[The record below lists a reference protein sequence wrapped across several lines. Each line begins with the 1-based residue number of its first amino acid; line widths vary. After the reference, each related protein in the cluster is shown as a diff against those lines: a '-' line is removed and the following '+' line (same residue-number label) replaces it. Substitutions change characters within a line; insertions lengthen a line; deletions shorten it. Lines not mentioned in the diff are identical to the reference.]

1 MGISTK
7 QTGIPFTKVKVT
19 DKFWAP
25 KMEVN
30 RLKTIPANEKQCR
43 ETGRLDC
50 FKPEYKGE
58 RHYFWDSD
66 VAKWIEAGCYSLAVK
81 YDKKLEQE
89 LEAVISDIVAMQ
101 QEDGYMNSYFIY
113 VKPEMRWKNLRDC
126 HELYCA
132 GHLMEAAVA
141 HFYATGRRNFL
152 DAMCRYADLICK
164 TFGPGKGQIPG
175 YPGHQEIELALV
187 KLYHATGEKRY
198 LDMACY
204 FIDQRGQSPHYY
216 DKEAVERGDDPKK
229 FWAKT
234 YEYMQAH
241 KPVRE
246 QKDAVGHS
254 VRALYM
260 YSGMAD
266 CARETGDKELIE
278 ACKRLWESV
287 CERQM
292 YITGG
297 IGPSLRNEG
306 FVKDYM
312 LPVENIS
319 SESCAS
325 IAAIFFC
332 QRMLYLTGESKY
344 ADAMERI
351 MYNSGLSGVSMDGEK
366 FFYSNQLYTYD
377 EEADKKGEKKPEGKH
392 YQWDGAALHR
402 QGWYGCSC
410 CPPNIA
416 RFIASL
422 PGYIYGTSE
431 NTLWVNLFVGSETEF
446 EVNGVKVKAQ
456 TKTKYPWNGKVTITF
471 KPEKECEFTVKLRM
485 PAWCDSSSLKVKSK
499 FKENTVA
506 DDEDGYLKIT
516 RKWRKGDHIIY
527 TMDMPVQRVY
537 ASTKVRE
544 LEGRVA
550 IQRGPVV
557 YCLETVDNC
566 TNNLDRLSLPR
577 KYNLRAIYE
586 RNLMGGVVVIYGKV
600 FFLNDGNEEEGLYQ
614 HTPPVAKIPQFKAVP
629 YFAWDNRT
637 PGSMIVWLREQL

>member
-1 MGISTK
+1 MSMNTK
-7 QTGIPFTKVKVT
+7 QKGVPFNKVKVT
-19 DKFWAP
+19 DIFWAP
-25 KMEVN
+25 KMKTN

-50 FKPEYKGE
+50 FKPNYKGE

-66 VAKWIEAGCYSLAVK
+66 VAKWIEAGCYSLATN
-81 YDKKLEQE
+81 YDKKLEKT
-89 LEAVISDIVAMQ
+89 LEKVISDIVKMQ
-101 QEDGYMNSYFIY
+101 QPDGYMNSYFIY

-164 TFGPGKGQIPG
+164 TFGPGKDQIPG

-187 KLYHATGEKRY
+187 KLFEATGEQRY

-204 FIDQRGQSPHYY
+204 FINQRGQQPHYY
-216 DKEAVERGDDPKK
+216 DKEAIERGDDPKK

-241 KPVRE
+241 QPVRE

-266 CARETGDKELIE
+266 CARETGDKELAK

-297 IGPSLRNEG
+297 IGPSLSNEG
-306 FVKDYM
+306 FVNDYM

-332 QRMLYLTGESKY
+332 QRMLYLTGEAKY

-351 MYNSGLSGVSMDGEK
+351 MYNSGLSGVSQDGEK

-377 EEADKKGEKKPEGKH
+377 PDADKKTDKKTESKH

-416 RFIASL
+416 RFIASV

-431 NTLWVNLFVGSETEF
+431 DALWVNLFVGST
-446 EVNGVKVKAQ
+446 
-456 TKTKYPWNGKVTITF
+456 TKLKLGGQDVRITQKTRYPWKGKTVLTF
-471 KPEKECEFTVKLRM
+471 SLKKSAVFTVKMRIPGWCQQTSLR
-485 PAWCDSSSLKVKSK
+485 VKSHFIEEGPVEEK
-499 FKENTVA
+499 
-506 DDEDGYLKIT
+506 DGYMCIT
-516 RKWRKGDHIIY
+516 RKWRKGDQLVY
-527 TMDMPVQRVY
+527 EMDMPIQRVY
-537 ASTKVRE
+537 ATTKVRE

-550 IQRGPVV
+550 LQRGPVV
-557 YCLETVDNC
+557 YCLETVDNA
-566 TNNLDRLSLPR
+566 TNNLELLSLKQNAKLTGKFER
-577 KYNLRAIYE
+577 KL
-586 RNLMGGVVVIYGKV
+586 LGGVYAITGKALKDV
-600 FFLNDGNEEEGLYQ
+600 DGDPDETLYQ
-614 HTPPVAKIPQFKAVP
+614 IKPPRQRVVKFKAVP
-629 YFAWDNRT
+629 YYAWDNRR
-637 PGSMIVWLREQL
+637 PGSVIVWLREK

>member
-25 KMEVN
+25 KMETN

-50 FKPEYKGE
+50 FKPSYKGE

-81 YDKKLEQE
+81 YDKKLEKT
-89 LEAVISDIVAMQ
+89 LEDVISDIVAMQ
-101 QEDGYMNSYFIY
+101 QKDGYMNSYFIY

-126 HELYCA
+126 HELYYA

-141 HFYATGRRNFL
+141 HFYTTGRRNFL
-152 DAMCRYADLICK
+152 EAMCRYADLICK

-241 KPVRE
+241 QPVRE

-266 CARETGDKELIE
+266 CARETGDKELIK

-297 IGPSLRNEG
+297 IGPSLSNEG
-306 FVKDYM
+306 FVRDYM
-312 LPVENIS
+312 LPVNNIS

-325 IAAIFFC
+325 VAAIFFC
-332 QRMLYLTGESKY
+332 QRMLCLTGESKY

-351 MYNSGLSGVSMDGEK
+351 MYNSGLSGVSLDGER

-377 EEADKKGEKKPEGKH
+377 QDANKKTDQKSSKH
-392 YQWDGAALHR
+392 FQWDGAALHR

-416 RFIASL
+416 RFIASV

-431 NTLWVNLFVGSETEF
+431 DTLWVNLFVESTTKVEIGGTKVR
-446 EVNGVKVKAQ
+446 VNMR
-456 TKTKYPWNGKVTITF
+456 TSYPWKGRVTLNF
-471 KPEKECEFTVKLRM
+471 RPEKAATFTVRLRV
-485 PAWCDSSSLKVKSK
+485 PEWCEKSDVEVKSY
-499 FKENTVA
+499 FKEKTQK
-506 DDEDGYLKIT
+506 EIKDGYLCVT
-516 RKWRKGDHIIY
+516 RKWRQGDALVFK
-527 TMDMPVQRVY
+527 MDMPVRRVY
-537 ASTKVRE
+537 ATTKCSE
-544 LEGRVA
+544 MEGRVA
-550 IQRGPVV
+550 LQRGPVV
-557 YCLETVDNC
+557 YCLETVDNV
-566 TNNLDRLSLPR
+566 TNNLELLSLKR
-577 KYNLRAIYE
+577 SAKFKGKYEKRL
-586 RNLMGGVVVIYGKV
+586 LGGVYTFTGKALKDV
-600 FFLNDGNEEEGLYQ
+600 DAAGEEKLYSSE
-614 HTPPVAKIPQFKAVP
+614 PPVQRVVKFKAVP
-629 YFAWDNRT
+629 YFAWDNRK
-637 PGSMIVWLREQL
+637 PGSVIVWLREKR

>member
-1 MGISTK
+1 MSISEK
-7 QTGIPFTKVKVT
+7 QKGVPFNKVKVT
-19 DKFWAP
+19 DRFWAP

-50 FKPEYKGE
+50 FKPDYNGE

-66 VAKWIEAGCYSLAVK
+66 VAKWIEAGCYSLANH
-81 YDKKLEQE
+81 YDKKLEKE
-89 LEAVISDIVAMQ
+89 LEKVISDIIKMQ
-101 QEDGYMNSYFIY
+101 QPDGYMNSYFIY

-132 GHLMEAAVA
+132 GHLIEAAVA

-152 DAMCRYADLICK
+152 DAVCRYADLICK
-164 TFGPGKGQIPG
+164 TFGPGENQIPG

-187 KLYHATGEKRY
+187 KLYHATNEKRY

-216 DKEAVERGDDPKK
+216 DEEAIKRGDDPKK
-229 FWAKT
+229 WWAKT
-234 YEYMQAH
+234 YEYCQAH

-266 CARETGDKELIE
+266 CARETGDKELIKT
-278 ACKRLWESV
+278 CKQLWESV

-306 FVKDYM
+306 FVRDFM

-332 QRMLYLTGESKY
+332 QRMLYLTGEAKY

-377 EEADKKGEKKPEGKH
+377 PEANKRTDKKVNSS

-416 RFIASL
+416 RFIASV

-431 NTLWVNLFVGSETEF
+431 DSLWINLFVESTTKA
-446 EVNGVKVKAQ
+446 EVGDNKVRVTQ
-456 TKTKYPWNGKVTITF
+456 RTSYPWKGRVTIIF
-471 KPEKECEFTVKLRM
+471 RPEKDAVFTVRLRM
-485 PAWCDSSSLKVKSK
+485 PAWCQKTSLRVVSYFNDKGEVT
-499 FKENTVA
+499 EQ
-506 DDEDGYLKIT
+506 DGYLCVT
-516 RKWRKGDHIIY
+516 RKWRKGDKILY
-527 TMDMPVQRVY
+527 EMDMPIQRVY
-537 ASTKVRE
+537 ATTKVRE

-550 IQRGPVV
+550 LQHGPII
-557 YCLETVDNC
+557 YCLETVDNV
-566 TNNLDRLSLPR
+566 TNNLELLSIKRTAKLKGKYEKRLLGSVYTITGKALKDIDGDPDEKLYSNDPPTQR
-577 KYNLRAIYE
+577 
-586 RNLMGGVVVIYGKV
+586 VVK
-600 FFLNDGNEEEGLYQ
+600 
-614 HTPPVAKIPQFKAVP
+614 FKAIP
-629 YFAWDNRT
+629 YFAWDNRK
-637 PGSMIVWLREQL
+637 PGSVIVWLREKK

>member
-25 KMEVN
+25 KMETN

-50 FKPEYKGE
+50 FKPGYKGE

-81 YDKKLEQE
+81 YDKKLEKT
-89 LEAVISDIVAMQ
+89 LEDVISDIIAMQ
-101 QEDGYMNSYFIY
+101 QPDGYMNNYFIY

-132 GHLMEAAVA
+132 GHLIEAAVA

-164 TFGPGKGQIPG
+164 TFGPEKGQIPG

-187 KLYHATGEKRY
+187 KLYHATNEERY
-198 LDMACY
+198 LKMACF
-204 FIDQRGQSPHYY
+204 FIDQRGQQPHYY
-216 DKEAVERGDDPKK
+216 DKEAIERGDDPKK
-229 FWAKT
+229 WWAKT
-234 YEYMQAH
+234 YEYCQAH
-241 KPVRE
+241 LPVRE

-266 CARETGDKELIE
+266 CAKETGDKELE
-278 ACKRLWESV
+278 AACKRLWESV

-297 IGPSLRNEG
+297 IGPSLSNEG
-306 FVKDYM
+306 FVRDYM

-351 MYNSGLSGVSMDGEK
+351 MYNSGLSGVSLDGEK

-377 EEADKKGEKKPEGKH
+377 PEADKKGEKKPESKH

-431 NTLWVNLFVGSETEF
+431 KTLWVNLFVGSETEF
-446 EVNGVKVKAQ
+446 EVDGVKVKVAQ
-456 TKTKYPWNGKVTITF
+456 KTKYPWNGKTTITF
-471 KPEKECEFTVKLRM
+471 KPEKECNFTVKLRM
-485 PAWCDSSSLKVKSK
+485 PAWCQSSSLKVKSRYD
-499 FKENTVA
+499 EETPV
-506 DDEDGYLKIT
+506 DDEDGYLTVT

-527 TMDMPVQRVY
+527 VMDMPVQRVY
-537 ASTKVRE
+537 ATTKVRE

-566 TNNLDRLSLPR
+566 TNNLERMALPR
-577 KYNLRAIYE
+577 KYNLRTFWDK
-586 RNLMGGVVVIYGKV
+586 NLLGGVMTIIGKV
-600 FFLNDGNEEEGLYQ
+600 EVNNDGNEEEGLYQ
-614 HTPPVAKIPQFKAVP
+614 QTPPDVSITQFKAVP
-629 YFAWDNRT
+629 YYAWDNRA
-637 PGSMIVWLREQL
+637 PGSVIVWIREK